1 MSARSERS
9 ITNPFGVRM
18 YDERVGQMT
27 FQRDHVASYF
37 GRHGG
42 GLAFLEKPFGGHEVM
57 RAAGVS
63 ADPTAMS
70 EDRRPVVAVLGLGY
84 VGLPTALSLVGSGV
98 RVLGVDSS
106 PTRVADIAAGDVDA
120 ASVAPDQLAAA
131 MRTERFEL
139 HGDPEVLSAA
149 DAVIIC
155 VPTPVD
161 PTWVPDVSA
170 LDRACAAV
178 VEHARP
184 GQLIIL
190 TSTTYV
196 GCTRALLAVPLEARG
211 FTVGHDIN
219 VAFCP
224 ERLNPG
230 STSHAHD
237 EVTRVIGGVT
247 QRCTDAAE
255 KLLELISPSV
265 HVVSTPEA
273 AELSKLI
280 ENTFRAVNIALVN
293 EFAEASRVLG
303 VDAIEALEAAAS
315 KPYGFMAFQPGPG
328 VGGHCIPCD
337 PHYLLWRLRAEQ
349 VHSPLIEQ
357 AMATLAA
364 RPVLVAERAEEMLAS
379 RGIPLDGARIS
390 LVGLSY
396 KPGVKDVRES
406 PALILADA
414 LRQRGAVVTAH
425 DPVVGRDVDDSA
437 GRPISNGHHPSPD
450 AIDLVIVMTLH
461 PGVDHSWLA
470 SAPLVLDTSYR
481 LDRTDTVVPL

>member
-1 MSARSERS
+1 M
-9 ITNPFGVRM
+9 N
-18 YDERVGQMT
+18 
-27 FQRDHVASYF
+27 FQGDHVASYF
-37 GRHGG
+37 GERTG
-42 GLAFLEKPFGGHEVM
+42 GLAFLDDTLRPPAIS
-57 RAAGVS
+57 AAGEVNAALS
-63 ADPTAMS
+63 TRT
-70 EDRRPVVAVLGLGY
+70 EQLTVAVVGLGY

-98 RVLGVDSS
+98 RVLGVDTSDE
-106 PTRVADIAAGDVDA
+106 RVAAIRSGEVDS
-120 ASVAPDQLAAA
+120 ASVEPARIIEALASGSL
-131 MRTERFEL
+131 EL
-139 HGDPEVLSAA
+139 HTSPDVLGSA

-161 PTWVPDVSA
+161 SAWVPDVAA
-170 LDRACAAV
+170 LSSACAAV
-178 VEHARP
+178 VERARV

-196 GCTRALLAVPLEARG
+196 GCTRALLTVPLEARG
-211 FTVGHDIN
+211 LVVGRDVN

-230 STSHAHD
+230 STTFAHD
-237 EVTRVIGGVT
+237 EVTRVIGGAT
-247 QRCTDAAE
+247 AACADAAE
-255 KLLELISPSV
+255 ELLSKISPAV
-265 HVVSTPEA
+265 HIVSTPEA

-303 VDAIEALEAAAS
+303 VDAMEALEAAAS

-364 RPVLVAERAEEMLAS
+364 QPARVADRAGELLAQ
-379 RGIPLDGARIS
+379 RGVSLADASIT

-396 KPGVKDVRES
+396 KPGVQDVRES
-406 PALILADA
+406 PALVLAEIL
-414 LRQRGAVVTAH
+414 RRSGATVSAH
-425 DPVVGRDVDDSA
+425 DPVVGRDV
-437 GRPISNGHHPSPD
+437 PD
-450 AIDLVIVMTLH
+450 ASGTPIANHTTPNPADIDLAIVMTMH
-461 PGVDHSWLA
+461 PGVDHGWLA
-470 SAPLVLDTSYR
+470 SAPLVLDATYR
-481 LDRTDTVVPL
+481 LDRTANVMPL

>member
-1 MSARSERS
+1 MHGR
-9 ITNPFGVRM
+9 
-18 YDERVGQMT
+18 DERARQMI
-27 FQRDHVASYF
+27 FQGEHVARYF
-37 GRHGG
+37 GEGTG
-42 GLAFLEKPFGGHEVM
+42 GLAFFDETFGGPDM
-57 RAAGVS
+57 DGLS
-63 ADPTAMS
+63 ARLDPLSTAT
-70 EDRRPVVAVLGLGY
+70 ERLTVAVVGLGY
-84 VGLPTALSLVGSGV
+84 VGLPTALSLVGSGAK
-98 RVLGVDSS
+98 VLGVDTCPSRITAIARGEVDS
-106 PTRVADIAAGDVDA
+106 ASVEPMRLIAA
-120 ASVAPDQLAAA
+120 LA
-131 MRTERFEL
+131 TNSLEL
-139 HGDPEVLSAA
+139 HADPEVLASA

-161 PTWVPDVSA
+161 ASSVPDVGALSA
-170 LDRACAAV
+170 ACAAV
-178 VEHARP
+178 VEHARI

-196 GCTRALLAVPLEARG
+196 GCTRALLTVPLEARG
-211 FTVGHDIN
+211 LVVGRDIN

-230 STSHAHD
+230 STTFAHD
-237 EVTRVIGGVT
+237 EVTRVIGGAT
-247 QRCTDAAE
+247 PQCAAAAE
-255 KLLELISPSV
+255 HLLARISPAV
-265 HVVSTPEA
+265 HIVSTPEA

-280 ENTFRAVNIALVN
+280 ENTFRAVNIALAN

-364 RPVLVAERAEEMLAS
+364 RPTRVVERATELLGA
-379 RGIPLDGARIS
+379 RGISLEGARIS

-396 KPGVKDVRES
+396 KPGVQDVRES
-406 PALILADA
+406 PALVLADL
-414 LRQRGAVVTAH
+414 LRQSGARVTAH
-425 DPVVGRDVDDSA
+425 DPVVARDVADAA
-437 GRPISNGHHPSPD
+437 GNPISNGSHPNPED
-450 AIDLVIVMTLH
+450 IDLAIVMTMH
-461 PGVDHSWLA
+461 PGVDHDWLG

-481 LDRTDTVVPL
+481 LDRSDTVVPL

>member
-1 MSARSERS
+1 M
-9 ITNPFGVRM
+9 T
-18 YDERVGQMT
+18 YQGQ
-27 FQRDHVASYF
+27 HVARYF
-37 GRHGG
+37 GEGSGGLTFFDEAFGG
-42 GLAFLEKPFGGHEVM
+42 GRIGDGMKTS
-57 RAAGVS
+57 RAAK
-63 ADPTAMS
+63 ADT
-70 EDRRPVVAVLGLGY
+70 DQLTVAVVGLGY
-84 VGLPTALSLVGSGV
+84 VGLPTALSLVRSGA
-98 RVLGVDSS
+98 RVLGVDTSS
-106 PTRVADIAAGDVDA
+106 SRLAAIAEGDVDS
-120 ASVAPDQLAAA
+120 ASVEPIRLMEALA
-131 MRTERFEL
+131 MNSLEL
-139 HGDPEVLSAA
+139 HTELEIITSA

-161 PTWVPDVSA
+161 TAWVPDIGALSA
-170 LDRACAAV
+170 ACSEV
-178 VEHARP
+178 VERARP

-196 GCTRALLAVPLEARG
+196 GCTRALLTVPLEARG
-211 FTVGHDIN
+211 LVAGRDIN

-230 STSHAHD
+230 STTFAHD
-237 EVTRVIGGVT
+237 QVTRVIGGAT
-247 QRCTDAAE
+247 PQCAAAAE
-255 KLLELISPSV
+255 HLLARISPAV
-265 HVVSTPEA
+265 HIVSTPEA

-364 RPVLVAERAEEMLAS
+364 RPVRVVDRAAELLS
-379 RGIPLDGARIS
+379 GRGISLEGARIS

-396 KPGVKDVRES
+396 KPGVQDVRES
-406 PALILADA
+406 PALVLADL
-414 LRQRGAVVTAH
+414 LRQAGAEVTAH
-425 DPVVGRDVDDSA
+425 DPVVGHDVVDAAGKQIPNGAHPNPDD
-437 GRPISNGHHPSPD
+437 
-450 AIDLVIVMTLH
+450 IDLAILMTMH
-461 PGVDHSWLA
+461 PEVDHDWLR
-470 SAPLVLDTSYR
+470 SAPQVLDATYR
-481 LDRTDTVVPL
+481 LDRSDTVVPL